1 VLRRYLSKV
10 IRYASVS
17 VVATLTGLTVL
28 GVAVG
33 VVGMSAGWANVLAT
47 TAGMVPSFELNRR
60 WVWGKGGRRS
70 IRAEV
75 IPFAG
80 LSFAELGIS
89 TVAVHFAAAWA
100 DSRGWSQGART
111 ALVMAANL
119 SVYGSLWVIQFVL
132 LDRFLF
138 RAAASGVAAGRQP
151 PQPLSGTPGS
161 ITAAMATMPP
171 QATNRY
177 RRLDPNGR
185 CPPLP
190 PRHADVTTSTADQPP
205 TVWAGP
211 RSAPVWRSSA

>member
-1 VLRRYLSKV
+1 MLRRYLPKL

-47 TAGMVPSFELNRR
+47 TAGTVPSFELNRR

-70 IRAEV
+70 VRAEV

-89 TVAVHFAAAWA
+89 TAAVHFAGAWA
-100 DSRGWSQGART
+100 DSRGWSQAART

-132 LDRFLF
+132 LDRILF
-138 RAAASGVAAGRQP
+138 RAAVSGTAAGKQQRQ
-151 PQPLSGTPGS
+151 SGTPGS
-161 ITAAMATMPP
+161 ITAVTAGTAAMAPMPP
-171 QATNRY
+171 IATNRY
-177 RRLDPNGR
+177 RRLDPNDGR
-185 CPPLP
+185 PPSP
-190 PRHADVTTSTADQPP
+190 PRHADVTTK
-205 TVWAGP
+205 
-211 RSAPVWRSSA
+211 RR